1 MGEHEY
7 MRIID
12 IDDSEYPQKLKE
24 LEKNIPKRLY
34 CLGKTNLLNK
44 LCCAVVGSRKAS
56 GYGKWTAY
64 NSGKKLAENGIVTVS
79 GMAYGCDAA
88 AHEGALDAGGDTI
101 AVLGCGLDICYPS
114 QNRQLRERI
123 IKNGLLVSEY
133 PLGTKPLSY
142 HFPNRNRIIS
152 GLSKMVIVAE
162 ASLSSGSLITAE
174 FALEQNRDV
183 AVFPGNITNI
193 GCMGGN
199 KLIQEGAYMIVSFN
213 DLLENLGISEI
224 SDIQNSVT
232 TEEERSV
239 IELLRKEGALSLD
252 QIASL
257 MSENIATVN
266 SLVSIMEI
274 KGMLRSFMGKIFIE
288 K

>member
-56 GYGKWTAY
+56 GYGKWAAY

-133 PLGTKPLSY
+133 SLGTKPLSY

-174 FALEQNRDV
+174 FALEQNREV

-232 TEEERSV
+232 TEEERNV

>member
-56 GYGKWTAY
+56 GYGKWAAY

-174 FALEQNRDV
+174 FALEQNREV

-224 SDIQNSVT
+224 SDIQNSAT

>member
-56 GYGKWTAY
+56 GYGKWAAY

-174 FALEQNRDV
+174 FALEQNREV

>member
-1 MGEHEY
+1 MSECEY

-12 IDDSEYPQKLKE
+12 IDDSKYPQKLKE

-56 GYGKWTAY
+56 GYGKWAAY

-174 FALEQNRDV
+174 FALEQNREV

-193 GCMGGN
+193 GCIGGN

-239 IELLRKEGALSLD
+239 IELLRKEGALSVD

>member
-1 MGEHEY
+1 MSECEY

-12 IDDSEYPQKLKE
+12 IDDSKYPQQLKE
-24 LEKNIPKRLY
+24 LEKNAPKRLY
-34 CLGKTNLLNK
+34 CLGNISLLK
-44 LCCAVVGSRKAS
+44 KICCAVVGSRKAS
-56 GYGKWTAY
+56 GYGKWAAY

-174 FALEQNRDV
+174 FALEQNREV

>member
-56 GYGKWTAY
+56 GYGKWAAY

-133 PLGTKPLSY
+133 SLGTKPLSY

-174 FALEQNRDV
+174 FALEQNREV

>member
-56 GYGKWTAY
+56 GYGKWAAY

-174 FALEQNRDV
+174 FALEQNREV

-232 TEEERSV
+232 TC
-239 IELLRKEGALSLD
+239 LLYTSPSLRD
-252 QIASL
+252 A
-257 MSENIATVN
+257 
-266 SLVSIMEI
+266 
-274 KGMLRSFMGKIFIE
+274 
-288 K
+288 